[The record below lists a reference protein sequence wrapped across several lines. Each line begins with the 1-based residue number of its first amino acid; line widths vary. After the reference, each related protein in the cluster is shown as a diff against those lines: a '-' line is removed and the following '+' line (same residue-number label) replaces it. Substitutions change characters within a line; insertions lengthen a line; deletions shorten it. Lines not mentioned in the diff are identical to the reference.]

1 MGKAGQRH
9 ATGDRAAKP
18 QQAIILWAKRG
29 AKLEEFGYQPGQY
42 RLKRLPALLM
52 RVPAGISIAFC
63 FQNQINRPVLEM
75 PTPV

>member
-9 ATGDRAAKP
+9 ATGDWTAKP
-18 QQAIILWAKRG
+18 QQAIILRAERG
-29 AKLEEFGYQPGQY
+29 AKLEEFGHQSGQH

-63 FQNQINRPVLEM
+63 FQNQINRSVLEM